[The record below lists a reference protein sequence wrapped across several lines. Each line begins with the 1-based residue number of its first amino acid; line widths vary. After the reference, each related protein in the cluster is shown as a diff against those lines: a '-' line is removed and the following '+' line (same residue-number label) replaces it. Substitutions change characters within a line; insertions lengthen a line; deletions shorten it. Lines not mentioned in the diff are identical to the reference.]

1 VLKYSYLNTKTV
13 TAGNSNFV
21 VHREHAKPEVAA
33 KLLKEITERN
43 GVLINHLQ
51 MKYSHSNVSTM
62 NPEKEGRID
71 IIPPSGNTEEVMTEN
86 LPYLMSDMT
95 YLSKRVVQLKSNY
108 QVNNISEISP
118 LNPSGSTSYTEN
130 KGEKLVLCLRNKN
143 PNAEGI
149 HEFHD
154 MNLIMFVVLHEMTH
168 IMNDRWGHKM
178 QFWAL
183 FKFVLQNAAECGI
196 YTPIDYRKKPEN
208 YCGMDITYNPFYD
221 PNM

>member
-1 VLKYSYLNTKTV
+1 VLKYSYLNTKV
-13 TAGNSNFV
+13 VSAGDSHFV
-21 VHREHAKPEVAA
+21 VHREHANPEVAA

-43 GVLINHLQ
+43 GILIKHLQ
-51 MKYSHSNVSTM
+51 MKYNQSQVSTM

-71 IIPPSGNTEEVMTEN
+71 IIPASGDTAEVMTEN
-86 LPYLMSDMT
+86 LPYLMSDMN

-108 QVNNISEISP
+108 QVDNISEISP

-130 KGEKLVLCLRNKN
+130 KGEKLVLCLRNKT

-183 FKFVLQNAAECGI
+183 FKFVLKNAVEAGI

-221 PNM
+221 HNM